1 MSNNFSV
8 GARNIRALKVRCSN
22 TERGCGWVRELC
34 SVEDHLADCGF
45 ELLMCPNHCKNGG
58 EDTWVLRSELDA
70 HLQHE
75 CCNRTY
81 ECPKCN
87 QKGRC
92 CKMITDH
99 LKECPEQET
108 PCPNKCR
115 EIVIYRN
122 LGKHRLSTCPNE
134 VVACQYAEIGC
145 PTKRLRS
152 GKSIHERDSGLHLQV
167 AMDTVV
173 NLKGTVSELNRTVSH
188 LKRAQER
195 VVVRVPQFSRRSAE
209 SSSPPFY
216 SHKEG
221 YKLRFPVDPRGVP
234 QPPRLRS

>member
-1 MSNNFSV
+1 
-8 GARNIRALKVRCSN
+8 
-22 TERGCGWVRELC
+22 
-34 SVEDHLADCGF
+34 
-45 ELLMCPNHCKNGG
+45 
-58 EDTWVLRSELDA
+58 
-70 HLQHE
+70 
-75 CCNRTY
+75 
-81 ECPKCN
+81 
-87 QKGRC
+87 
-92 CKMITDH
+92 MITDH